1 MLKDVMLMIGIAALA
16 VGFIAV
22 ASVNILLAC
31 GIACII
37 MGAFIIY
44 AVSGVD

>member
-1 MLKDVMLMIGIAALA
+1 MLKDIMLMIGIAALA

-22 ASVNILLAC
+22 ASVNLILAC

-37 MGAFIIY
+37 IGSFAIY
-44 AVSGVD
+44 IAAGVD